1 LQRSLPLYG
10 LQFASGKQK
19 QFADGEERSNAG

>member
-1 LQRSLPLYG
+1 LQQSLRLCGPG
-10 LQFASGKQK
+10 FASGKQK